1 VLEQRKPED
10 DTERLAGE
18 ILQFTRLAGRAR
30 GMLNV
35 GDLGAEFSALL
46 LLFPLRHLGPLR
58 VTDLAEV
65 KQADPSTVSRQAAQL
80 VKAGLARREADPDD
94 GRASR
99 LAVTP
104 AGARACDRL
113 RAARHELLSQVLSD
127 WPAERVAAFAD
138 LFHEFNSSVEA
149 HLRIDPATSATT
161 CTGPAGAASPREN
174 A

>member
-1 VLEQRKPED
+1 MNPED

-18 ILQFTRLAGRAR
+18 ILQFTRMSARAK

-35 GDLGAEFSALL
+35 GDLGAELSALL
-46 LLFPLRHLGPLR
+46 LLFPLLHMGPLR

-80 VKAGLARREADPDD
+80 VKAGLARREADPVD

-104 AGARACDRL
+104 AGEAACAQL
-113 RAARHELLSQVLSD
+113 RAARHALLSAVLSE
-127 WPAERVAAFAD
+127 WPAEQVATFAD
-138 LFHEFNSSVEA
+138 LFHQFNSSVEA
-149 HLRIDPATSATT
+149 HLRNDPAVPAPP
-161 CTGPAGAASPREN
+161 CTGTADAASPREN
-174 A
+174 V